1 MEYFGGISE
10 IGKSEKTQS
19 IRNIQGEV
27 LFFYQETDS
36 RADGSSCGIQYEI
49 IDICGARKHEL
60 KDLNA
65 EREEKAGSDRLDV
78 SVELPEYK
86 RQYDPDG
93 DEHGNVADN
102 ISLPALIPVR
112 EKVEWLQ
119 VELGREPV
127 QLRVDQAESAFGH
140 REVEDNDNAYVDQEK
155 HELVLYIRLMCPRKE
170 EADQDPD
177 DRDHEDG
184 LCFMKDEHCKF
195 LLFLS

>member
-1 MEYFGGISE
+1 MSFSDQEIDPCADRSAGGI
-10 IGKSEKTQS
+10 Q
-19 IRNIQGEV
+19 NEV
-27 LFFYQETDS
+27 
-36 RADGSSCGIQYEI
+36 
-49 IDICGARKHEL
+49 IDVCGARKHEL
-60 KDLNA
+60 QNFNT
-65 EREEKAGSDRLDV
+65 EREEKAGAHRFGE

-86 RQYDPDG
+86 WQHDPDG
-93 DEHGNVADN
+93 DEHRDVTDD
-102 ISLPALIPVR
+102 IPLPALVSVR
-112 EKVEWLQ
+112 DKVEWLQ

-184 LCFMKDEHCKF
+184 LNFMKDEHCKIPLIPF
-195 LLFLS
+195 VK

>member
-1 MEYFGGISE
+1 MSFSDQEIDPCADRSAGGI
-10 IGKSEKTQS
+10 Q
-19 IRNIQGEV
+19 N
-27 LFFYQETDS
+27 
-36 RADGSSCGIQYEI
+36 EI
-49 IDICGARKHEL
+49 IDVCGARKHEL
-60 KDLNA
+60 QNLNT
-65 EREEKAGSDRLDV
+65 EREEKAGAYRFGE

-86 RQYDPDG
+86 RQNDPDG
-93 DEHGNVADN
+93 DEHRDVADD
-102 ISLPALIPVR
+102 IPLPALVSVR
-112 EKVEWLQ
+112 DKVERLQ

-195 LLFLS
+195 L

>member
-1 MEYFGGISE
+1 MKRISVDADQLPYAA
-10 IGKSEKTQS
+10 SNRSSVTRS
-19 IRNIQGEV
+19 
-27 LFFYQETDS
+27 FYKKIDS
-36 RADGSSCGIQYEI
+36 RAYGPAGGIQDEI
-49 IDICGARKHEL
+49 IDVCGTRKHEL
-60 KDLNA
+60 QNFNA
-65 EREEKAGSDRLDV
+65 EREEKAGAHRFGEI
-78 SVELPEYK
+78 VELFEYR

>member
-1 MEYFGGISE
+1 MSFSDQE
-10 IGKSEKTQS
+10 I
-19 IRNIQGEV
+19 
-27 LFFYQETDS
+27 DPC
-36 RADGSSCGIQYEI
+36 ADRSACGIQNEI
-49 IDICGARKHEL
+49 IDVCGARKHEL
-60 KDLNA
+60 QNFNT
-65 EREEKAGSDRLDV
+65 EREEKAGAHRFGE

-86 RQYDPDG
+86 RQHDPDG
-93 DEHGNVADN
+93 DEHRDVADD
-102 ISLPALIPVR
+102 IPLPALVSVR
-112 EKVEWLQ
+112 DKVERLQ

-140 REVEDNDNAYVDQEK
+140 REVKDNDDAYVDQEK